1 MFNVSFFSA
10 FARSRYASDSL
21 HQSEWATDR
30 KPNTINNH
38 LYYLARPPL
47 LLCFSNPHCQSIS
60 CPLASLH
67 HKHCDGPTF
76 QVSTLPSFPFPLTPS
91 LPFPAS
97 DASCSWKKWRL
108 KSRYA
113 WGLSTSTVSCH
124 SRHLVTAQA
133 TEDPYD
139 RNVWASGSGERDRRA
154 YSCSRDTGVTTDLL
168 EVNSDFLSWSLCAQ
182 VKQDWQFVSMV
193 VDRLMFWLFTAV
205 SLVGTFGIII
215 QSPTLYD
222 DREPIYT
229 KNWPAV
235 TSAMTSRG
243 HLRVRACVRDFDVRC
258 ASSNAKSTVNAST
271 RRQCSQVAEFWN
283 VEVWL
288 VQTGIADP
296 VVPDHRYDVAT
307 SHFSDSTLLLARWP
321 VGRLGL
327 LPNKQRRDGANDRER
342 KCADT

>member
-1 MFNVSFFSA
+1 
-10 FARSRYASDSL
+10 
-21 HQSEWATDR
+21 
-30 KPNTINNH
+30 
-38 LYYLARPPL
+38 
-47 LLCFSNPHCQSIS
+47 
-60 CPLASLH
+60 
-67 HKHCDGPTF
+67 
-76 QVSTLPSFPFPLTPS
+76 
-91 LPFPAS
+91 
-97 DASCSWKKWRL
+97 
-108 KSRYA
+108 
-113 WGLSTSTVSCH
+113 
-124 SRHLVTAQA
+124 
-133 TEDPYD
+133 
-139 RNVWASGSGERDRRA
+139 
-154 YSCSRDTGVTTDLL
+154 
-168 EVNSDFLSWSLCAQ
+168 
-182 VKQDWQFVSMV
+182 MV

-205 SLVGTFGIII
+205 SLVGTFGVII

-342 KCADT
+342 KCADTLAQCRFPGLAISNAKILIYLSNNIYTEGILSFPITIGSSSADSGMDPEDMASWRLNHTTHQLRGTARRVPNILPGMHPEILNTETQ